1 LPRFAAGWPVA
12 YASGKVDINE
22 FVKWLSEMP
31 NSVDPA
37 LVNLYYRAQLCKAFP
52 AYTLESARHANAREV
67 FVAFELLN
75 LAAKLAE

>member
-1 LPRFAAGWPVA
+1 
-12 YASGKVDINE
+12 
-22 FVKWLSEMP
+22 MP

-37 LVNLYYRAQLCKAFP
+37 LVNLYYRAQLCTAFP
-52 AYTLESARHANAREV
+52 AYTLESARDANAREV

>member
-1 LPRFAAGWPVA
+1 
-12 YASGKVDINE
+12 
-22 FVKWLSEMP
+22 MP